1 MAKVKNYN
9 LNVTEVL
16 DPTLK
21 KKFSRNF
28 QFHGLDLNEDFLDCN
43 MEQFDNFNNKISPK

>member
-1 MAKVKNYN
+1 MVNHEKNVKNVFSIKNYN

-16 DPTLK
+16 DSTFK

-28 QFHGLDLNEDFLDCN
+28 QFRRRDPSSEL
-43 MEQFDNFNNKISPK
+43 